1 MNAEMG
7 SPWAIGIGVVAVVAI
22 GRWGIWWWH
31 TRKVEAPL
39 TEQWRASH
47 DYSKGG
53 DDRQWK

>member
-1 MNAEMG
+1 MG